1 MNDKDKNRPVP
12 REVPPVFKEELTLR
26 SVKALPLRERLKLIL
41 GYNVLLTAV
50 IRTEHKT
57 GRTHQAVKI
66 ELTKDLADPAP
77 KDRVLMV
84 GGLK

>member
-1 MNDKDKNRPVP
+1 MNDSKTKPTP
-12 REVPPVFKEELTLR
+12 REVPPRYKEELKLR
-26 SVKALPLRERLKLIL
+26 SIKKLTLPERLRLLL
-41 GYNVLLTAV
+41 GFNLEFTAV

-57 GRTHQAVKI
+57 GRTHQAVKV
-66 ELTKDLADPAP
+66 ELTKDLADPPP